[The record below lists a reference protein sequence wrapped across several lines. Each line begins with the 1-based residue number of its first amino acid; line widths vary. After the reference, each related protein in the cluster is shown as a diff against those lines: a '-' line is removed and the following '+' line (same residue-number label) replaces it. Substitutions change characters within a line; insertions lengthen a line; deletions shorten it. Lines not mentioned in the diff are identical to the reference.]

1 MGYDWETR
9 PSDIEKFI
17 CDLKE
22 EIKKILKGNFIGF
35 YIHGSLAMG
44 GFNPN
49 SSDIDVLVVTIK
61 TMKVDTKRLLA
72 QFLLD
77 HSNLPF
83 PVETSFLN
91 REQLRDWQHP
101 CSFDFHYSEFWR
113 ERYQNDLLRG
123 TSNFLNDDT
132 STDTDLAAHI
142 TITNHRGIC
151 VEGDPIDKVFPS
163 VPRLDYISSIMGD
176 FEDCLQNI
184 KVEPIYCTLNLIRVY
199 WYLKEGVISSKL
211 EAGNWGCKVLPQ
223 DFNKT
228 VRKVVNIY
236 TGKDDECPLS
246 KEELILLRDY
256 LEERVQG
263 LLQK

>member
-1 MGYDWETR
+1 MCYDRETR

-17 CDLKE
+17 YDLKE
-22 EIKKILKGNFIGF
+22 EIKKILKENFIGF

-49 SSDIDVLVVTIK
+49 SSDIDILVVTIK
-61 TMKVDTKRLLA
+61 TIKVDTKRLLA
-72 QFLLD
+72 QFFLN

-91 REQLRDWQHP
+91 REQLKDWQHP

-113 ERYQNDLLRG
+113 ERYQNDLLSD

-151 VEGDPIDKVFPS
+151 VEGEPIDKVFPS
-163 VPRLDYISSIMGD
+163 VPRLDYISSIIGD

-184 KVEPIYCTLNLIRVY
+184 KVDPIYCTLNSIRVY

-211 EAGNWGCKVLPQ
+211 EAGIWGCRVLPKY
-223 DFNKT
+223 FSKI
-228 VRKVVNIY
+228 VRNVVNIY
-236 TGKDDECPLS
+236 TGEDDEWPLS
-246 KEELILLRDY
+246 IEELIFLRDY